1 MESAADPGSMSSAI
15 AEDTNPRTSTLQR
28 DGSNAIYRERAVS
41 RRRIKPIGNEPRST
55 GEDSPGEGL
64 NGAVSE

>member
-1 MESAADPGSMSSAI
+1 MAAAADPGSMSSAD
-15 AEDTNPRTSTLQR
+15 AEDTEPRNSTLQR
-28 DGSNAIYRERAVS
+28 DDSNAIYRKGAVS
-41 RRRIKPIGNEPRST
+41 RGHIKPIGNEPRKT